1 MTQRQCEVSQRV
13 VMHRPQTDSSVARLP
28 HAAVPQARS
37 ASHFFAFVHIPKT
50 AGTSVRQAL
59 QATLGNALLVVE
71 RSENLFFLDYPCWL
85 GKQVAIGHVS
95 LPLLSLFGAQRWGTC
110 LRHPLARCVSQVR
123 HWLRPATVAPEVDR
137 FGRDLPAFE
146 PERGVAWNM
155 AMVLEWGDGDR
166 FLEISNAMTY
176 QLIDDP
182 QFRVLSPDEHGLR
195 LATDVLDTAS
205 CLAVTEDAAGLARG
219 LCGVLGIDAVL
230 GHANSSSSNSQ
241 ELVQQLPR
249 DVLRRLER
257 ANELDLALYEHALG
271 IIGARRWYAAD
282 PERALR
288 SALPRIFD
296 LRSVRGIGRDF
307 MAHFGEAPHELSG
320 RTAHVMLDIAE
331 FTSGLSLTGDIHL
344 FGHAHQADL
353 AVFAAA
359 LGPAEQL
366 HCHDGHRD
374 GHYNGHPDR
383 VSVAEHVG
391 AIGAVH
397 ARPMRA
403 AFIQAK
409 NEPAVVLADVQRVAL
424 SLDRSGHAVLMNAL
438 TGGGLEV
445 AGEACKIFS
454 RNGFL
459 PLAVIDR
466 HALFCGLPLRPA
478 MAALLKAKFN
488 ECSIGRIMIA
498 GLSCLE
504 ITSDY

>member
-1 MTQRQCEVSQRV
+1 
-13 VMHRPQTDSSVARLP
+13 MHESQTDSPGAGWP
-28 HAAVPQARS
+28 HSAVSQGAGQ
-37 ASHFFAFVHIPKT
+37 FFAFVHIPKT
-50 AGTSVRQAL
+50 AGTSVRKAL
-59 QATLGNALLVVE
+59 EASLGSALLVLE
-71 RSENLFFLDYPCWL
+71 RSENLFFIGYPRWL
-85 GKQVAIGHVS
+85 GTQVAIGHVS
-95 LPLLSLFGAQRWGTC
+95 LPLFSLFGAQRWGTC
-110 LRHPLARCVSQVR
+110 LRHPVARCVSQVR
-123 HWLRPATVAPEVDR
+123 HWLRPDQVLSEVDR

-155 AMVLEWGDGDR
+155 AMVLDWEEGDR

-182 QFRVLSPDEHGLR
+182 QFRVLAPDQQGLR
-195 LATDVLDTAS
+195 LAADVLDTAS
-205 CLAVTEDAAGLARG
+205 CLAVMEDAAGLARG
-219 LCGVLGIDAVL
+219 LCEVFGIDAVL
-230 GHANSSSSNSQ
+230 GHANSSSSSSD

-249 DVLRRLER
+249 DVLHRLER

-271 IIGARRWYAAD
+271 MIGARGWHAAD
-282 PERALR
+282 PQQALR

-296 LRSVRGIGRDF
+296 LRNVRVIGRDF
-307 MAHFGEAPHELSG
+307 MAHFREAPHELSG
-320 RTAHVMLDIAE
+320 RIAHAVLDISE
-331 FTSGLSLTGDIHL
+331 FTSGLSLTGDIHV
-344 FGHAHQADL
+344 FGRLQQADL

-359 LGPAEQL
+359 LGLGEQL
-366 HCHDGHRD
+366 RHHDDPD
-374 GHYNGHPDR
+374 GT
-383 VSVAEHVG
+383 SAAEHGG

-409 NEPAVVLADVQRVAL
+409 NEPAAVLADVQRAAL

-438 TGGGLEV
+438 TGSGLEV
-445 AGEACKIFS
+445 AGEACKIFL
-454 RNGFL
+454 RNGFW

-488 ECSIGRIMIA
+488 ACSIGRITIA